1 MKPLWIMLFV
11 APLAFGETPSP
22 TMMRGAK
29 LSQPTPPSMTII
41 VGANSVTGGVAAP
54 GWPIIVSAAMLDDH
68 PVPANLKVRMTDG
81 NGQEVVISFERV
93 KDYWIAGE
101 SVTKALQPGQ
111 YHISLVPAG
120 DLRIES
126 GDLLVGPADA
136 DALALLKIQ
145 AALLTGKD
153 DEALAEA
160 GRHPENVDAWI
171 AKGDI
176 LLDQDL
182 PDEAL
187 AAYDQALKLRDP
199 EAGEDLP
206 LMKRRRDAFF
216 RSLEKRGVVPEK
228 KRTP

>member
-11 APLAFGETPSP
+11 APFAFGESPAP

-29 LSQPTPPSMTII
+29 LSKPPSPAMTII
-41 VGANSVTGGVAAP
+41 VGANALAGGVAAP
-54 GWPIIVSAAMLDDH
+54 GWPIIVSVAMPDDR
-68 PVPANLKVRMTDG
+68 PVPANLNLKMTDG
-81 NGQEVVISFERV
+81 TGKDVAIAFERV
-93 KDYWIAGE
+93 KDSWIASE
-101 SVTKALQPGQ
+101 SATQALPPGQ
-111 YHISLVPAG
+111 YRITLVPAG
-120 DLRIES
+120 DWHIES

-136 DALALLKIQ
+136 DALPLLKIQ
-145 AALLTGKD
+145 AALLSGKD

-160 GRHPENVDAWI
+160 GRHPENVDALT

-176 LLDQDL
+176 LTDQDL

-206 LMKRRRDAFF
+206 LMKRRRAAFF

-228 KRTP
+228 KQTP